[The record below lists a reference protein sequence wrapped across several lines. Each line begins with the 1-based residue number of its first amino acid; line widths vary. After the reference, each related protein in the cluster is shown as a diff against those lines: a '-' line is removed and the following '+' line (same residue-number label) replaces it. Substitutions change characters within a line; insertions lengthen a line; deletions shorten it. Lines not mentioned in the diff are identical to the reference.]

1 MSKQYRSS
9 FTFTHLLLLVVI
21 GAIIYYIAT
30 TDIASSILHPGS
42 QVLHPATNPFP
53 NARIHIT
60 NPAVSPMG
68 GLMKY

>member
-1 MSKQYRSS
+1 MYKNYIS
-9 FTFTHLLLLVVI
+9 FANLLLLVVI
-21 GAIIYYIAT
+21 GAVIYYVT
-30 TDIASSILHPGS
+30 TLRPES
-42 QVLHPATNPFP
+42 QAIRPATNPFP